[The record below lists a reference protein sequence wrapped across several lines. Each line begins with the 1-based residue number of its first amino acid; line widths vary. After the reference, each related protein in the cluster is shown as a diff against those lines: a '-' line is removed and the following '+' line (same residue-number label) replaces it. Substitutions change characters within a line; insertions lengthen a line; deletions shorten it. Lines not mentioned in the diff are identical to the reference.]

1 MLIGLLSDTHIPD
14 AVLKLPPQIWEVF
27 QGVDL
32 ILHAGD
38 IFVPSVLDELE
49 SIAPILAARGDSEY
63 LETRN
68 DGRVKNKQ
76 TLTIDGVTI
85 WLIHDSW
92 EGQVFQ
98 DPLPHVLVTGH
109 THAPMI
115 RNHGDILLV
124 SPGSPTYPNYK
135 CQLGTVGLLT
145 ISSGEAE
152 ARIIGLV

>member
-14 AVLKLPPQIWEVF
+14 AVLKLPHQIWEAF
-27 QGVDL
+27 RHVDL

-49 SIAPILAARGDSEY
+49 SIAPVLAARGDSEY

-68 DGRVKNKQ
+68 DMRVKEKQ
-76 TLTIDGVTI
+76 AFTVEGVTI
-85 WLIHDSW
+85 WLTHD
-92 EGQVFQ
+92 GQGGLDCQ
-98 DPLPHVLVTGH
+98 DPLPDVFVTGH
-109 THAPMI
+109 THAPI
-115 RNHGDILLV
+115 IKNHGRVLLV

-145 ISSGEAE
+145 IRSGEAE
-152 ARIIGLV
+152 AKIIKLA